1 MWALRNVRIQDC
13 ELMLMSGLVNLKILT
28 SKEAYISSISQ
39 TKTHVP
45 QSEEHFLVSL
55 RIRHLNPF
63 WPGGLSIQ
71 WLYQSRFRRDV
82 WLLAQ
87 NATRFMYSC
96 GSNDLALALIRA
108 AFIQR
113 QNSCL
118 LPVDAELNVHFAF
131 LQIRWPGN
139 SPSQR
144 AVSLYLFIYSSHCE
158 EICLDMIRNQLCH
171 LFWVCL
177 HCQQC

>member
-63 WPGGLSIQ
+63 
-71 WLYQSRFRRDV
+71 
-82 WLLAQ
+82 
-87 NATRFMYSC
+87 
-96 GSNDLALALIRA
+96 
-108 AFIQR
+108 
-113 QNSCL
+113 
-118 LPVDAELNVHFAF
+118 
-131 LQIRWPGN
+131 
-139 SPSQR
+139 
-144 AVSLYLFIYSSHCE
+144 
-158 EICLDMIRNQLCH
+158 
-171 LFWVCL
+171 
-177 HCQQC
+177 